1 VTGGSTP
8 ARETSAL
15 HQLAEAAGLQIVWED
30 ALGEA
35 HRVSD
40 ASLVAILA
48 ALGFAADS
56 DAAIARSA
64 ARLADDDG
72 VACGFVSG
80 LAGEPITLPSTCDMA
95 GALDLILEDGTRQ
108 PVVLEVAEGG
118 LRLPAIT
125 TLGYHRLT
133 SADREIVVAV
143 TPPRCFT
150 VDDAADG
157 RRLWGPSVQIAALRD
172 DRASAFGDFGTLAQA
187 ARAFAARGADALA
200 ISPVHALFP
209 ADSSR
214 YSPYAPSSRLF
225 LNILYADPALVGASP
240 DAPVTDLIDW
250 EQAIPARLRVL
261 RQAYDARSDAV
272 RASVAAFAAAG
283 GGELERHARFDAL
296 HAHFFAQSGARGW
309 QDWPAEYHDPAGDAV
324 ARFGAEQQEEVG
336 FYLFLQWLAERSLD
350 AAQQAA
356 TGAGMALGLIAD
368 LAVGMDPG
376 GSHAWSR
383 PDDLLTGLSIGAP
396 PDLLG
401 PDGQNWGITG
411 FSPHALRR
419 TGFAPFIATLRA
431 ALDHAGGIRIDHALG
446 LRRLWVVPNGAS
458 AREGA
463 YLTMPMDDMLRL
475 LALESHRARAVV
487 IGEDLGTVPEG
498 FRPAMDEKAML
509 GMRVLWFER
518 DEDGAFL
525 PPERYDRDAAA
536 MTGTHDLATVAGWWR
551 GRDIE
556 WNWNLGR
563 TSRAADQAED
573 QAARGE
579 DRTRLWNAFVEAGVA
594 AMPQPEPQAGD
605 RVVDAALAFVAR
617 APSVLA
623 IMPLEDVIG
632 AVEQPNLPGTI
643 DEHPNWRRR
652 MPDTTEALLDRPE
665 VAARLAA
672 INVDRASEEVA

>member
-1 VTGGSTP
+1 MTGVSETKGSD
-8 ARETSAL
+8 SAL
-15 HQLAEAAGLQIVWED
+15 HRLAEAAGLQIVWED

-40 ASLVAILA
+40 DSLVAILA
-48 ALGFAADS
+48 ALGFPADG

-64 ARLADDDG
+64 AQLAEDSE
-72 VACGFVSG
+72 APCAFVSG
-80 LAGEPITLPSTCDMA
+80 VAGEPIVLSSACGAA
-95 GALDLILEDGTRQ
+95 GAAELVLEDGTRQ
-108 PVVLEVAEGG
+108 AIMLEATDEG

-125 TLGYHRLT
+125 TLGYHRLMIGNL
-133 SADREIVVAV
+133 EISVAV
-143 TPPRCFT
+143 TPPHCFA
-150 VDDAADG
+150 VDDAAGG
-157 RRLWGPSVQIAALRD
+157 RRLWGPAVQIAALRD
-172 DRASAFGDFGTLAQA
+172 DRATAFGDFGTLADT

-225 LNILYADPALVGASP
+225 LNVLYADPALVGVAS
-240 DAPVTDLIDW
+240 DAPITDLIDW
-250 EQAIPARLRVL
+250 EQAIPARLQSL

-272 RASVAAFAAAG
+272 RASVAAFAAEG

-296 HAHFFAQSGARGW
+296 HAYFFSQSGARGW
-309 QDWPAEYHDPAGDAV
+309 QEWPAAYHDPAGAAV
-324 ARFGAEQQEEVG
+324 ALFAAERQDDVG
-336 FYLFLQWLAERSLD
+336 FFLFLQWLAKRSLN

-411 FSPHALRR
+411 FSPRALQRS
-419 TGFAPFIATLRA
+419 GFAPFIATLRA
-431 ALDHAGGIRIDHALG
+431 TLGHAGGIRIDHALG
-446 LRRLWVVPNGAS
+446 LRRLWVVPDGAS
-458 AREGA
+458 AKQGA

-487 IGEDLGTVPEG
+487 IGEDLGTVPDG

-518 DEDGAFL
+518 DENGDFL
-525 PPERYDRDAAA
+525 PPERYGRDAAA

-573 QAARGE
+573 QAARGKE
-579 DRTRLWNAFVEAGVA
+579 RAKLWSAFVEAGVA
-594 AMPQPEPQAGD
+594 AEPQPAPHDGD
-605 RVVDAALAFVAR
+605 RPVDAALAFVAR
-617 APSVLA
+617 APSSLA
-623 IMPLEDVIG
+623 VMPLEDIIG
-632 AVEQPNLPGTI
+632 AIEQPNLPGTI

-652 MPDTTEALLDRPE
+652 MPDTTETLLGRPE
-665 VAARLAA
+665 VMARLAA
-672 INVDRASEEVA
+672 IKAARAT

>member
-1 VTGGSTP
+1 VTVVP
-8 ARETSAL
+8 NPERKISAL

-40 ASLVAILA
+40 DSLVAILA
-48 ALGFAADS
+48 ALGFPADS

-64 ARLADDDG
+64 AKIADDSG
-72 VACGFVSG
+72 TACAFVSG
-80 LAGEPITLPSTCDMA
+80 VASEAITLPPACGTP
-95 GALDLILEDGTRQ
+95 GAAELILEDGTRE
-108 PVVLEVAEGG
+108 PIVLEAAGEG
-118 LRLPAIT
+118 LRLPAIA
-125 TLGYHRLT
+125 TLGYHRLIVG
-133 SADREIVVAV
+133 DLEITVAV

-150 VDDAADG
+150 VDDAAGG
-157 RRLWGPSVQIAALRD
+157 RRLWGPAVQIAALRD
-172 DRASAFGDFGTLAQA
+172 DRSTAFGDFGTLAQA
-187 ARAFAARGADALA
+187 ASAFAARGADALA

-225 LNILYADPALVGASP
+225 LNILYADPALAGASP

-250 EQAIPARLRVL
+250 EQAIPERLRVL
-261 RQAYDARSDAV
+261 RAAYDARSDEV
-272 RASVAAFAAAG
+272 RASVAAFAVEG

-296 HAHFFAQSGARGW
+296 HAHFFTQSGARGW
-309 QDWPAEYHDPAGDAV
+309 QEWPTEYHDPAGDAV
-324 ARFGAEQQEEVG
+324 ARFGAEQQDEVG
-336 FYLFLQWLAERSLD
+336 FYLFLQWLAKRSLD

-411 FSPHALRR
+411 FSPHALQR

-446 LRRLWVVPNGAS
+446 LRRLWVVPDGAS
-458 AREGA
+458 AKQGA

-487 IGEDLGTVPEG
+487 IGEDLGTVPGG

-518 DEDGAFL
+518 DEDGGFL

-556 WNWNLGR
+556 WNWDLGR

-579 DRTRLWNAFVEAGVA
+579 DRTRLWDALVDAGVA
-594 AMPQPEPQAGD
+594 AMPEPAPQDGD

-617 APSVLA
+617 TPSMLA

-652 MPDTTEALLDRPE
+652 MPEATDSLLDRPE
-665 VAARLAA
+665 VVARLAS
-672 INVDRASEEVA
+672 INAERKA